1 MAPKKLHVNYTSTAD
16 NGLLTLMTKIL
27 PKSTLYNLSVKMSAP
42 KSRPLDVYETLGEDH
57 CEIVEVEKDRVWFA
71 THVRGGENPKG
82 FKGIGLNPAQENY
95 EKIMEAAKLL
105 GDKTMEQAE
114 KDWSSLKDY
123 VAIDPKD
130 GTKGEYCKAY
140 RQDSI
145 MVVVKLPNGELM
157 LYNPIP
163 IHDGTKLGEWM
174 KTMGEVKFIVIG
186 SCYHTLFL
194 PETLRK
200 YPEAICIGTKL
211 SEDKLKAANA
221 LPKMS
226 LDYNFLDEDDLK
238 AANEA
243 LSTTDIK
250 FKLVK
255 GDIMTHSI
263 FLQAYQTGITVDL
276 FYGHHSI
283 CSCDFCHSKGIFNG
297 KDTDPAYFGTR
308 LFDLRLV
315 KKPNSPFG
323 YLPGYRFS
331 GMDPT
336 SALSKMA
343 CPRPAHDG
351 SSCKEMANSLREILR
366 LDYTNVIS
374 IHWGFM
380 SGEDFRLS
388 INESWKWLDE
398 SSLLPI

>member
-57 CEIVEVEKDRVWFA
+57 CEIIEVEKDKVWFA

-105 GDKTMEQAE
+105 GEKTMEQAE

-123 VAIDPKD
+123 MAIDPKV
-130 GTKGEYCKAY
+130 GTNGEYCKAY

-163 IHDGTKLGEWM
+163 IHDNTKLGEWM

-186 SCYHTLFL
+186 SCYHTLFI

-200 YPEAICIGTKL
+200 YPDAICIGTKL

-221 LPKMS
+221 LPKTS

-250 FKLVK
+250 FQLVK

-263 FLQAYQTGITVDL
+263 FLRAYQTGITVDL
-276 FYGHHSI
+276 FYGHHSV

-343 CPRPAHDG
+343 LPRPANDG
-351 SSCKEMANSLREILR
+351 STCKEMANSLREILK

-380 SGEDFRLS
+380 SAEDFRLS